1 MELIELQ
8 DNDLAEFKNL
18 MQESFQY
25 GYERVYGK
33 SNELILSEKEIDE
46 CLEKRNSHAY
56 VMKNNDDMLGG
67 VIVEINEKTQRN
79 ELVLLFVTVSS
90 QNKGIGQKIWNE
102 IENLYPNTKIWETC
116 MPYFDKRNIH
126 FYVNK
131 LGFHIVEFYNEK
143 NPEPDCDINH
153 PMADEEM
160 FRFEKIMK
168 G

>member
-1 MELIELQ
+1 MELIELP
-8 DNDLAEFKNL
+8 DNDLAKFKNL

-102 IENLYPNTKIWETC
+102 IESLYPNTKIWETC
-116 MPYFDKRNIH
+116 TPYFDKRNIH
-126 FYVNK
+126 FYVNR
-131 LGFHIVEFYNEK
+131 LGFHIVEFFNEK